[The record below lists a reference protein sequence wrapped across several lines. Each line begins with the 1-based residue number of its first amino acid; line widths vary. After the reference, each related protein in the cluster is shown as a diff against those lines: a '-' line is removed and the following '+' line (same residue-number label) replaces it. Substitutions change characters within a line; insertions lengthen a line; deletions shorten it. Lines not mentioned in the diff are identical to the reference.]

1 MDFSLFF
8 HHHIHDICHLIAIA
22 VFLHIFFRILFPDF
36 SSEYI
41 LHKDT
46 LIYSKGEITKFNL
59 TLQNNNPTLK
69 GRGFNPKKNKMNSPQ
84 EENYRQALRIAGM
97 IFGVAG
103 VYLIIRSVM
112 PVNQPFEQRTED
124 TTYEEER
131 HQQKLLNVAKK

>member
-1 MDFSLFF
+1 MTENTQLFQ
-8 HHHIHDICHLIAIA
+8 
-22 VFLHIFFRILFPDF
+22 
-36 SSEYI
+36 
-41 LHKDT
+41 T
-46 LIYSKGEITKFNL
+46 
-59 TLQNNNPTLK
+59 
-69 GRGFNPKKNKMNSPQ
+69 NSPQ

-131 HQQKLLNVAKK
+131 QQQKLLNVAKK